1 MYKHDIDI
9 SAMNLT
15 ELAHYLEEADRLAKE
30 KIYNLVDETPRTAQE
45 LNKLAGSPYSGK
57 ARGGKV
63 YHAVGW
69 CEVEKKTVT
78 KKFVE
83 VDENDNPTGNY
94 FFRLQQVN
102 TYYRNK

>member
-1 MYKHDIDI
+1 MYNHGFDI
-9 SAMNLT
+9 SSLDLSQ
-15 ELAHYLEEADRLAKE
+15 LARYLKDADRRAKN
-30 KIYNLVDETPRTAQE
+30 KIYDLVDETPRTAQE

-63 YHAVGW
+63 YQATRW
-69 CEVEKKTVT
+69 CEVGKKTVT

-83 VDENDNPTGNY
+83 VDENGNLTGDC
-94 FFRLQQVN
+94 FIRQCEVN